1 MKFSYN
7 TKDLYIGAVGLI
19 YKKDKDSFS
28 LKLSNIKI
36 IYSKK
41 IINIYYSDI
50 FRDDYV
56 SIGID
61 IMSKTEYYLWNEL
74 AYNGAKKYNGTYVIG
89 ISIPLSHFIN
99 KPKVSKKELLELY
112 QKLNEKTN
120 IVKDEPQKEPI
131 TDNILNLILKTNEK
145 IKNMPIA
152 ADIKSQIVN
161 ELSDLGQYYVSRM
174 IEIKKAEIDTLTLE
188 NTEYMVQLE
197 CIKKLVD
204 IEGRIDL
211 KSLAEIHA
219 LSKELETF
227 KHNFEDK

>member
-1 MKFSYN
+1 M
-7 TKDLYIGAVGLI
+7 
-19 YKKDKDSFS
+19 
-28 LKLSNIKI
+28 
-36 IYSKK
+36 
-41 IINIYYSDI
+41 
-50 FRDDYV
+50 
-56 SIGID
+56 
-61 IMSKTEYYLWNEL
+61 
-74 AYNGAKKYNGTYVIG
+74 
-89 ISIPLSHFIN
+89 
-99 KPKVSKKELLELY
+99 
-112 QKLNEKTN
+112 
-120 IVKDEPQKEPI
+120 KDESQKEPI

-174 IEIKKAEIDTLTLE
+174 IEIKKAESDTLTLE

-211 KSLAEIHA
+211 KSLAEIHT

-227 KHNFEDK
+227 KHNLENK